1 MRPSASTAG
10 PPVTLERPPLGQ
22 LPASAY
28 ERLAH
33 HPLLTPRLWQHRR
46 RYAGGYSLA
55 LIGLSVGAVY
65 YGPNQGFD
73 ALFFLLLI
81 GPTLLLSLGW
91 ALGVTALTALGSSIP
106 YVLHPSLAWP
116 IHLFVVIPAY
126 FLTAGFSQA
135 VIADVRQ
142 AWQGMISSRRQARE
156 LAILVR
162 LANTVAAGH
171 DSLTIACNVTDGLAT
186 LFGYTFVSVYSCDG
200 TTLRLLAQHGY
211 PDLPPTLPISSGVI
225 GRVARTG
232 TPALVRDSKSDPD
245 SLRMHPE
252 TAGQICCPIQRDGRV
267 LAVISVEDRRP
278 YRLGSDDLHLLTM
291 LAGPVGVAL
300 ENAALLH
307 EWQDRGDRLAIL
319 NRAIQAV
326 AGRLDLPGVLAA
338 AAAELARLLPVSYA
352 SLELLRADGRTLE
365 RAAAGG
371 TLAAGTPAVGTR
383 VPVAGSLYAAVA
395 AGGTT
400 LLHNLSPLSP
410 EQDVAGL
417 YAAGVRTLLVVPLCV
432 EQQVVG
438 ALYLGGMQPDL
449 YSAQQVGLME
459 SLAPALATAVHN
471 AQLYNQARYFA
482 ESDPL
487 TRLYNVRAFYT
498 QMAQIIKE
506 RRPGGE
512 RLPFAVALLDLDLFK
527 SYNDAYGHQAG
538 DRVVREV
545 AGLIVQRLRP
555 GDLAARYGGDEFVL
569 LLRGT
574 QPAESV
580 ALVQAITHAIGHH
593 HFPPAVHTAAD
604 KTGLVILTVSA
615 GIAHCPTD
623 TTDPEGLVHLADTA
637 LYEAK
642 RRGRNR
648 TVVYVPHLPELP
660 AGDAPAA
667 DDAREQR
674 SLQNDY
680 LGAVYALAAA
690 LESRDGYTH
699 GHSERVADYA
709 VRLGEAAGLSESD
722 LTTLRVAAL
731 LHDIGKISVP
741 TQVLHKP
748 DRLNA
753 AEWALMRRH
762 PLEGRNILLPIRDFA
777 GIWPLVAA
785 HHENWDGSG
794 YPHELAG
801 EDIPFGAR
809 ILHIVDAYEVMTTA
823 GRAYTR
829 APKTPHEALAELIKH
844 RGTMFDPYL
853 VDLFVYH
860 VIDPDAVSA
869 VNSV

>member
-1 MRPSASTAG
+1 
-10 PPVTLERPPLGQ
+10 VFV
-22 LPASAY
+22 
-28 ERLAH
+28 
-33 HPLLTPRLWQHRR
+33 HPLLTPHLWTQRR
-46 RYAGGYSLA
+46 RYTLGYILA
-55 LIGLSVGAVY
+55 LAGLSVGAAY
-65 YGPNQGFD
+65 YGPNSGVD

-81 GPTLLLSLGW
+81 GPAMFLPLGW
-91 ALGVTALTALGSSIP
+91 ALGLTGLAALGSSLP
-106 YVLHPSLAWP
+106 YALHPACPAWP
-116 IHLFVVIPAY
+116 AHLIVVIPAY
-126 FLTAGFSQA
+126 FLATGFSHA
-135 VIADVRQ
+135 VLADVRH
-142 AWQGMISSRRQARE
+142 AWLGVSGTRRQARE
-156 LAILVR
+156 LANLAW
-162 LANTVAAGH
+162 LANTVAASH
-171 DSLTIACNVTDGLAT
+171 DEATIAHNVTDGLTT
-186 LFGYTFVSVYSCDG
+186 LFDYSLVSFYSCDG
-200 TTLRLLAQHGY
+200 TLLRLLAQHGY
-211 PDLPPTLPISSGVI
+211 PDLPPSLPLTSGLL
-225 GRVARTG
+225 GRVARSG
-232 TPALVRDSKSDPD
+232 TAALVRDSKADPH
-245 SLRMHPE
+245 SLRMHP
-252 TAGQICCPIQRDGRV
+252 TAASQICCPILRDARV
-267 LAVISVEDRRP
+267 LGVISIEDARP
-278 YRLGSDDLHLLTM
+278 YRLGSADLQLLT
-291 LAGPVGVAL
+291 LLTGPVAVAL
-300 ENAALLH
+300 ANAALLH
-307 EWQDRGDRLAIL
+307 EWQDRGNRLAIL

-338 AAAELARLLPVSYA
+338 AAGELARLLPVSYA
-352 SLELLRADGRTLE
+352 SLELLRADGQTLE
-365 RAAAGG
+365 RAACGG
-371 TLAAGTPAVGTR
+371 TLADGTPPVGTR
-383 VPVAGSLYAAVA
+383 VPLAGSLYAAVA

-410 EQDVAGL
+410 EQDVVGL

-438 ALYLGGMQPDL
+438 AFYLGGTQPDL
-449 YSAQQVGLME
+449 YSAEQVALME

-487 TRLYNVRAFYT
+487 TRLYNVRAFHS
-498 QMAQIIKE
+498 QVSAIANGHPVGGV
-506 RRPGGE
+506 RP
-512 RLPFAVALLDLDLFK
+512 PFAVALLDLDLFK

-538 DRVVREV
+538 DRVVRAV
-545 AGLIVQRLRP
+545 ADLIVRHLRP

-569 LLRGT
+569 LLRGAG
-574 QPAESV
+574 PAESV
-580 ALVQAITHAIGHH
+580 ALVQTITRAIGHH
-593 HFPPAVHTAAD
+593 HFEPPLATAAA
-604 KTGLVILTVSA
+604 KMGLVILTVSA
-615 GIAHCPTD
+615 GIAHFPHD

-648 TVVYVPHLPELP
+648 TVVYVPHLPELL
-660 AGDAPAA
+660 AGDPPAA
-667 DDAREQR
+667 ADVREQR

-709 VRLGEAAGLSESD
+709 VRLGEAAGLAERD

-748 DRLNA
+748 DQLNA

-777 GIWPLVAA
+777 GIWPLVVA

-794 YPHELAG
+794 YPHNLRGDE
-801 EDIPFGAR
+801 IPFGAR

-829 APKTPHEALAELIKH
+829 KPKTPHEALTELMQQ
-844 RGTMFDPYL
+844 RGAMFDPYL

-860 VIDPDAVSA
+860 VIDPDAVPPPPA
-869 VNSV
+869 DPTPQADPV